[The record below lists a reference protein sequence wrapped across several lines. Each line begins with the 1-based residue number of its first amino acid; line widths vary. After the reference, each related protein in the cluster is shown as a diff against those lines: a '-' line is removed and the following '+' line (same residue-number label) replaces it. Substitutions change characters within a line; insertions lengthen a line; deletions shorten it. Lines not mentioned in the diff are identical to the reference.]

1 MTQVQLPVPSSVELT
16 EKAPPEPWTRVALA
30 AAGLLMV
37 AIALLLIFNT
47 HLTSSV
53 TENTMS
59 GATVTSKVTQTTSS
73 VSDTVLIGLVA
84 LAGALA
90 LTGAFFERLRTIKLT
105 LGNRSLEFGVEP
117 PRVISSPTG
126 DKFVTTSA
134 TLVTAEGQRSSVEL
148 DPELLYES
156 ASAAGRVM
164 ESRTVTYDLE
174 RDSVRVE
181 VETTPLAGKQIRWR
195 TVFVAGDEK
204 ARQEMTFAELGL
216 RPKLKGGGAKLV
228 LIPVEERVLRLR
240 AVVMFLPPA
249 ERAVRW
255 SYGYT
260 WPGLWTRLRESLTD
274 TSSVTLLEGIDRVV
288 LKFVFPKGN
297 DTGNIE
303 VTETPGQAQPD
314 IQVGSLRSRRTVTL
328 SVKTS
333 VDGSGQ
339 YQYTVSM

>member
-260 WPGLWTRLRESLTD
+260 WPGLWTRLRESLT
-274 TSSVTLLEGIDRVV
+274 
-288 LKFVFPKGN
+288 
-297 DTGNIE
+297 
-303 VTETPGQAQPD
+303 
-314 IQVGSLRSRRTVTL
+314 
-328 SVKTS
+328 
-333 VDGSGQ
+333 
-339 YQYTVSM
+339 